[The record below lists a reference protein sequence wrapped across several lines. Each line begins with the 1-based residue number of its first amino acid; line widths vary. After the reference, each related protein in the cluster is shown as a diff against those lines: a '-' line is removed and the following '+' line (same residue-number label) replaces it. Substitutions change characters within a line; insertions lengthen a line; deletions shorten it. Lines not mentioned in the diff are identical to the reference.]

1 MLIKLVAFLYKKAK
15 KSEFA
20 LHEDLTTQSVVSF
33 LFKKGFWPFLR
44 GLIISSIHSN
54 IRFPFFRGE
63 RINFIGAHNL
73 STGPRCFIGHSS
85 HIDCTSLGGITL
97 GNKVTIREY
106 AWIQLTS
113 HLNKPGHSLFIGD
126 NTYIGPFA
134 KIGAAAKVTIGRQ
147 CQFGPSLTLIA
158 EEHDFD
164 RGDLIINQ
172 GVSRAGISI
181 GDDCWFGTGVTVLDG
196 VTVGRGC
203 VIGANSLVT
212 KDIADFSIAIGS
224 PARVIRSR
232 EPES

>member
-1 MLIKLVAFLYKKAK
+1 MLIKFVALLYKNIK
-15 KSEFA
+15 KSEFSV
-20 LHEDLTTQSVVSF
+20 HEDLTTQSVGSF

-44 GLIISSIHSN
+44 GLMMSSIHSN

-63 RINFIGAHNL
+63 RITFIGAHNL

-85 HIDCTSLGGITL
+85 HIDCTSLDGITL

-113 HLNKPGHSLFIGD
+113 NLNTPGDSLVIGD
-126 NTYIGPFA
+126 DTYIGPFA

-164 RGDLIINQ
+164 PGDLIINQ

-212 KDIADFSIAIGS
+212 KDIADFSVAVGS

-232 EPES
+232 APES